1 MNNLEQTLSIIKPD
15 AVERNL
21 ENEIKQMFKEKGFQV
36 IKEKKIQIEKF
47 EAENFYKVHET
58 KPFYN
63 DLCSYLSSGPIV
75 VMVLEKENAVVANRE
90 LMGATN
96 PKDAEDGTIRKK
108 YGISIDKNSVHGSDS
123 VENAK
128 IEINFF
134 DKIFIKPAR
143 QIILILSILN
153 FLINW
158 FSA

>member
-1 MNNLEQTLSIIKPD
+1 MSSIEQTLSIIKPD

-21 ENEIKQMFKEKGFQV
+21 DNEIKNIFIKNGFKI
-36 IKEKKIQIEKF
+36 IKDKKIKIEKS
-47 EAENFYKVHET
+47 EAEKFYKVHET

-75 VMVLEKENAVVANRE
+75 VMILEKDNAVLANRE

-96 PKDAEDGTIRKK
+96 PEDAQEGTIRKK

-128 IEINFF
+128 IEIDFF
-134 DKIFIKPAR
+134 FKD
-143 QIILILSILN
+143 
-153 FLINW
+153 
-158 FSA
+158 

>member
-1 MNNLEQTLSIIKPD
+1 MSNTEQTLSIIKPD

-21 ENEIKQMFKEKGFQV
+21 DNEIKEMFKNKGFS
-36 IKEKKIQIEKF
+36 IINEKKIQIEKS
-47 EAENFYKVHET
+47 EAEKFYKVHQT

-63 DLCSYLSSGPIV
+63 DLCAYLSSGPIV
-75 VMVLEKENAVVANRE
+75 VMILEKENAVLGNRE

-128 IEINFF
+128 IEISFF
-134 DKIFIKPAR
+134 FKD
-143 QIILILSILN
+143 
-153 FLINW
+153 
-158 FSA
+158 

>member
-1 MNNLEQTLSIIKPD
+1 MSNIEQTLSIIKPD

-21 ENEIKQMFKEKGFQV
+21 DNEIKEIFKKNGFSIV
-36 IKEKKIQIEKF
+36 KEKKIQIEKI
-47 EAENFYKVHET
+47 EAEKFYKVHET

-75 VMVLEKENAVVANRE
+75 VMVLEKNNAVVDNRK

-96 PKDAEDGTIRKK
+96 PKEAEEGTIRKK

-134 DKIFIKPAR
+134 FKD
-143 QIILILSILN
+143 
-153 FLINW
+153 
-158 FSA
+158 